1 MADRSEKP
9 ADAMLCVLG
18 FIIGATAAS
27 SFVEERIGGAASP
40 DKIDWLFDNSKSIS
54 RHIPAGPAAK
64 DCEVERQK

>member
-9 ADAMLCVLG
+9 ADAVLCLLG

-27 SFVEERIGGAASP
+27 SFVDERLGVAASP
-40 DKIDWLFDNSKSIS
+40 EKIDWLFDNSKSMS
-54 RHIPAGPAAK
+54 RHIPSGKAAK